1 VWRLPFQQT
10 FDKTFHTGFSLKTFH
25 QRLLIKDFLS
35 KETHRMKPVLP
46 ATLCALATLLIANL
60 FAAKAFAN
68 SADLALSN
76 TSVET
81 TYRAN
86 IANGVSAAGSWL
98 HHENGIDVASV
109 GIYGGGR
116 QGAAGAFI
124 GAKAFWLNADGP
136 DGQGIAIG
144 GALSYEL
151 FPRVT
156 IEGNAHYAPSV
167 TSYKDI
173 DHYTE
178 WGARL
183 TLQLLPSAN
192 IFAGFR
198 DINVDV
204 NDGPHGHTSQVD
216 VTRGGY
222 AGFTLYF

>member
-1 VWRLPFQQT
+1 MKRT
-10 FDKTFHTGFSLKTFH
+10 SM
-25 QRLLIKDFLS
+25 LL
-35 KETHRMKPVLP
+35 PVLSTLLSMT
-46 ATLCALATLLIANL
+46 ALCASNT
-60 FAAKAFAN
+60 FAN

-76 TSVET
+76 ESVEA

-86 IANGVSAAGSWL
+86 IANGISAAGSWL
-98 HHENGIDVASV
+98 HHEDDIDIISA

-116 QGAAGAFI
+116 QGDAGAFI

-156 IEGNAHYAPSV
+156 VEANAHYAPSV

-173 DHYTE
+173 DNYQE

-183 TLQLLPSAN
+183 TLQILPSAN
-192 IFAGFR
+192 VFAGFR

-204 NDGPHGHTSQVD
+204 DSGRGHTEEID
-216 VTRGGY
+216 VMRGGY